1 MEVKLSHF
9 ENCQSLKSW
18 RSTHDDSKGLL
29 LVGIS
34 KEDSRLIITSK
45 WQEVQGKV
53 AAKLTVKD
61 GQIYKNVGIFQLF
74 VTEANYE
81 LTIKAIKLYLKN
93 NTEVRD
99 VADFKRMYDK
109 ISRLFTLSTKS
120 LELLAQGVYGE
131 LKCIE
136 LLLPIVNEH
145 TLINGW
151 QSSEST
157 TLIDFRFDDIYVE
170 VKTTSK
176 ENIRFLNLD
185 QLNPPFEYED
195 YFTLIVNLVRGSGK
209 ESIGELVESIKS
221 QLGPDLIVEF
231 EKKLGI
237 VSHYSISS
245 ILEYG
250 FESEALNSF
259 SMRPFKDLILHPS
272 MVLEGITL
280 NTDHLNLIE
289 SNQFVSTL
297 KSLVQ

>member
-1 MEVKLSHF
+1 MEIKLSHF
-9 ENCQSLKSW
+9 EKCQSLKSW
-18 RSTHDDSKGLL
+18 RSNHDDSKGLL
-29 LVGIS
+29 LVDIS
-34 KEDSRLIITSK
+34 KEDSRLIVTSK
-45 WQEVQGKV
+45 WKEVKGQV

-74 VTEANYE
+74 ITEANYE
-81 LTIKAIKLYLKN
+81 ITIKAIKLYLKN
-93 NTEVRD
+93 NPEVRD
-99 VADFKRMYDK
+99 VSDFKRMYDK
-109 ISRLFTLSTKS
+109 ISRLFTLSPKS

-131 LKCIE
+131 LKCFAF
-136 LLLPIVNEH
+136 LLPNFNVH
-145 TLINGW
+145 ALINGW

-157 TLIDFRFDDIYVE
+157 TLIDFRFDDIYIE

-195 YFTLIVNLVRGSGK
+195 YFTLIVNLVPGSRK
-209 ESIGELVESIKS
+209 ESIGELVEYIKG

-231 EKKLGI
+231 EKKLGL

-272 MVLEGITL
+272 VVLEGITL
-280 NTDHLNLIE
+280 NTVDLPFFR
-289 SNQFVSTL
+289 QV
-297 KSLVQ
+297 